1 MDVFRILSLS
11 GGGFRGLYT
20 TRVLKELEQKTGVKI
35 RDQFD
40 LIAGTSIG
48 GIVALGLAAGIEVDE
63 LEALFTKH
71 GSRIFS
77 PRSWFGAKCSAI
89 AGPMYSSKGL
99 KQVLIDTFKD
109 LKIKDLSG
117 PRVLV
122 PACNVTTGSP
132 KMFKT
137 QHNPDFYTD
146 ADISLVDVALATSA
160 APIYF
165 PLHNIEGLG
174 KFCDGGI
181 VGNAPGGYALD
192 EAELYMGKERR
203 QINLLSIGTLSGK
216 LNLSNTSGLNLSAFS
231 WMDPRKD
238 VPILQMLMSQS
249 EQVTHHMLSK
259 KLGDNYQMIDSVVTT
274 GGIGDIGLDKVNQ
287 SAIDR
292 LLSHA
297 KADFVDFAKKPF
309 LKKHLS
315 FNITQST

>member
-1 MDVFRILSLS
+1 MDAFRILSLS

-48 GIVALGLAAGIEVDE
+48 GIVALGIAAGIEIDK
-63 LEALFTKH
+63 LEALFTQH
-71 GSRIFS
+71 GARIFS
-77 PRSWFGAKCSAI
+77 PRSWLGAKCGATT
-89 AGPMYSSKGL
+89 GPMYTNNGL
-99 KQVLIDTFKD
+99 KQVLNDTFKD
-109 LKIKDLSG
+109 LKIRDLSG
-117 PRVLV
+117 PSVLV

-137 QHNPDFYTD
+137 QHNPEFYTD
-146 ADISLVDVALATSA
+146 ADLSLVDIALATSA

-174 KFCDGGI
+174 TFCDGGI

-192 EAELYMGKERR
+192 EAELYMGKKRE
-203 QINLLSIGTLSGK
+203 QITLLSIGTLSGK
-216 LNLSNTSGLNLSAFS
+216 LNLSNKSGLNLSALS
-231 WMDPRKD
+231 WMNPGKD

-259 KLGDNYQMIDSVVTT
+259 KLGARYQMIDSVVTT
-274 GGIGDIGLDKVNQ
+274 GGISDIGLDKVDQ
-287 SAIDR
+287 SAIER

-297 KADFVDFAKKPF
+297 KADFVDFAKTPF
-309 LKKHLS
+309 LQNHLT
-315 FNITQST
+315 FNTTQPA

>member
-1 MDVFRILSLS
+1 MDEFRILALS

-20 TRVLKELEQKTGVKI
+20 TRVLKELEHKTGVKI

-48 GIVALGLAAGIEVDE
+48 GIVALGLAAGIEVEE

-71 GSRIFS
+71 GAKIFS
-77 PRSWFGAKCSAI
+77 ARSRFGAKFGAFV
-89 AGPMYSSKGL
+89 GPMYSNNGL
-99 KQVLIDTFKD
+99 KQVLRDTFRE

-117 PRVLV
+117 PSVLV

-137 QHNPDFYTD
+137 QHNPEFYTD
-146 ADISLVDVALATSA
+146 ADISLVDIALATSA

-165 PLHNIEGLG
+165 PLHDIEGIG

-192 EAELYMGKERR
+192 EAELYMGKDRK
-203 QINLLSIGTLSGK
+203 QIALLSIGTLSGR
-216 LNLSNTSGLNLSAFS
+216 LNLSNKSGLNLSAYS
-231 WMDPRKD
+231 WMTPLKD

-259 KLGDNYQMIDSVVTT
+259 KLGENYQMIDSVVTT
-274 GGIGDIGLDKVNQ
+274 GGIGDIGLDKVDQ
-287 SAIDR
+287 SAVER

-297 KADFVDFAKKPF
+297 KADFVEFAQKPF
-309 LKKHLS
+309 LKKHLIS
-315 FNITQST
+315 NTTP